1 MNHDDKKYFEE
12 LFIRHG
18 EELFAKQ
25 REEFQ
30 HFVSV
35 IIKDSDRKFALLSE
49 GHQTLSEKIDRL
61 EVKQDNLSDRVDR
74 LELKVD
80 HLSQKQDQFAEKLDQ
95 LAEKQEEFSESLG
108 RVESKIDKHLADT
121 HAHHG
126 VYLVHES

>member
-49 GHQTLSEKIDRL
+49 GHRTLSEKIDGIGHFTQCAANATEEIERL
-61 EVKQDNLSDRVDR
+61 VRQIK
-74 LELKVD
+74 
-80 HLSQKQDQFAEKLDQ
+80 A
-95 LAEKQEEFSESLG
+95 A
-108 RVESKIDKHLADT
+108 
-121 HAHHG
+121 
-126 VYLVHES
+126 